1 MSNPKRDTV
10 SMELLIFVLAVL
22 LILTFFQKVNLESDV
37 EELAAQVE
45 ELESAL
51 AYAEDPE
58 NECEYCGSHDYTFV
72 FCAQCDTHFPEIF
85 ALSDGGD
92 RFCPLCYRREFTAAL
107 SSDYGKCAR
116 CNQFYERKWGAG
128 YGLCE
133 TCGSDQLDECEFCWE
148 QSYTVYI
155 SGNYICLRC
164 LGNVVRD
171 MNLGEYLELWRES

>member
-1 MSNPKRDTV
+1 MSKYGTPWALLCALL
-10 SMELLIFVLAVL
+10 SILLISSYVE
-22 LILTFFQKVNLESDV
+22 QGRLEGDV
-37 EELAAQVE
+37 EKLSSRVE
-45 ELESAL
+45 VLQHSLDAV
-51 AYAEDPE
+51 
-58 NECEYCGSHDYTFV
+58 NECEDCGSSHAYSHTFCY
-72 FCAQCDTHFPEIF
+72 FCEEHFPEKYAIEI
-85 ALSDGGD
+85 DGEPV
-92 RFCPLCYRREFTAAL
+92 CPDCVIDDYVYVT
-107 SSDYGKCAR
+107 SSDAGKCYS
-116 CNQFYERKWGAG
+116 CDLFYDRTWGAG